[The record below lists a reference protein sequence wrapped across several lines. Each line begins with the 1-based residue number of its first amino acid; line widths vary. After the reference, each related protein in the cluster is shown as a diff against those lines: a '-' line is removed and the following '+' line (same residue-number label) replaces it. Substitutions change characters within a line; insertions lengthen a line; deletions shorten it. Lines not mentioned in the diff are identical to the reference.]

1 MEAMDVTLF
10 SGATHGTEAEFGR
23 QAEAFGAQEV
33 NYSFEGH
40 VNARIRGLHALSREE
55 LITGDMSLT
64 YVSKLL
70 NRNFTFGKSTRH
82 AAVEGMR
89 YSGVGIA
96 TSLLNYLVY
105 SGLLVFVPELRPVFA
120 LTIGSAVATIFSYTG
135 YAKLVFGR

>member
-1 MEAMDVTLF
+1 MGLLRFTALDPFTARLIAIAAALQVTW
-10 SGATHGTEAEFGR
+10 
-23 QAEAFGAQEV
+23 
-33 NYSFEGH
+33 
-40 VNARIRGLHALSREE
+40 
-55 LITGDMSLT
+55 
-64 YVSKLL
+64 LL

-89 YSGVGIA
+89 YGGVGIA
-96 TSLLNYLVY
+96 TSMLNYLVY